1 VAETPEEHG
10 AVGRESPP
18 APGRMPPGR
27 AALIAALALVAACM
41 IALLVPGM
49 RESAPAARAETTLLQ
64 ARIATRLVYFSISHE
79 IEGEAGRSR
88 VLSALGFADLPVS
101 GALAEAG
108 ANAYESL
115 LGEAFVPSEAA
126 VSAAILYGYAGQDQ
140 RALSLLGKVRDIPP
154 IVREVYSGRV
164 PEKHWHPGADVMRLV
179 KKVPAGPLF
188 LAAVYRR
195 MGEPGKARQAVE
207 KGYARS
213 LLIVVPMIV
222 IVLAGVVGFL
232 IVVAAL
238 FLRPWRKSGRLQVP
252 SFRLWQG
259 VELILLWMVVGVG
272 LPLLL
277 SPLLERAGVE
287 GIWLVAVLYVVPA
300 AVAMAWFAMASL
312 PAGER
317 RPGRVGWTSGRGV
330 VAGIA
335 GYCAIQPLVLIVWAI
350 LRRLNIDPTQASP
363 VLPIIAGAT
372 SAGQRAA
379 ALCLVALLVP
389 AFEET
394 LFRGILYGALRRSMR
409 PVFAALISAII
420 FGLLHFQLTAVP
432 VLAVLGLVFAYVYE
446 RTGSLV
452 APAVSHGLVNVMTTV
467 VVMAVQQ

>member
-1 VAETPEEHG
+1 LV
-10 AVGRESPP
+10 
-18 APGRMPPGR
+18 
-27 AALIAALALVAACM
+27 AALALVGACM
-41 IALLVPGM
+41 VALLVPGM

-64 ARIATRLVYFSISHE
+64 ARIATRLVYFCISNE
-79 IEGEAGRSR
+79 AEGEAGRSR
-88 VLSALGFADLPVS
+88 LLSALGFAEVPVS
-101 GALAEAG
+101 EALAEAG
-108 ANAYESL
+108 ASAYESL
-115 LGEAFVPSEAA
+115 LGEAFTPSEAA

-140 RALSLLGKVRDIPP
+140 RAASLLGKVRGIPP

-164 PEKHWHPGADVMRLV
+164 LDKQWHPGADVMRLV
-179 KKVPAGPLF
+179 NKVPAGPLF
-188 LAAVYRR
+188 LAKVYRS
-195 MGEPGKARQAVE
+195 MGEPARALRAVE
-207 KGYARS
+207 RGYARS
-213 LLIVVPMIV
+213 LLVLVPMIV
-222 IVLAGVVGFL
+222 IVLAGVVGLL
-232 IVVAAL
+232 IVVAVL
-238 FLRPWRKSGRLQVP
+238 FLRPWRKPGRLQVP

-259 VELILLWMVVGVG
+259 VELMLLWVVAGVG

-277 SPLLERAGVE
+277 SPLLQRAGVE
-287 GIWLVAVLYVVPA
+287 GIWLVGVLYAVPAVL
-300 AVAMAWFAMASL
+300 AMAWFAMASL

-317 RPGRVGWTSGRGV
+317 RPGSVGWRSRRGIL
-330 VAGIA
+330 AGIA

-350 LRRLNIDPTQASP
+350 LRRVNIDPTQASP

-409 PVFAALISAII
+409 PLFAALISAVV
-420 FGLLHFQLTAVP
+420 FGLFHFQLTAVP

-452 APAVSHGLVNVMTTV
+452 APVISHGLVNVMTTA
-467 VVMAVQQ
+467 VVMAVQ